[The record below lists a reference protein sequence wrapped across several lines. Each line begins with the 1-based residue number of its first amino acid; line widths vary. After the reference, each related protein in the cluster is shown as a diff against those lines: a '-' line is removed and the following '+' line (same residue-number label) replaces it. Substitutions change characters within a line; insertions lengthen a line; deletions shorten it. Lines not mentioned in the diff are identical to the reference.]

1 MALVNDGQKIY
12 FNAIG
17 YKNLRTKDSL
27 STKTLIPLISV
38 SKIFTKLEVAHSGVV
53 LRKSAEDYIHDSIT
67 FQFPKRSF
75 YQLLEHR
82 SGLASRKSFL
92 SRLFVQRRRSLDHWG
107 IDYLEKL
114 LFDDSLNYQ
123 EVYSDLNCIPPSKYI
138 FRKLI

>member
-53 LRKSAEDYIHDSIT
+53 L
-67 FQFPKRSF
+67 
-75 YQLLEHR
+75 
-82 SGLASRKSFL
+82 
-92 SRLFVQRRRSLDHWG
+92 
-107 IDYLEKL
+107 
-114 LFDDSLNYQ
+114 
-123 EVYSDLNCIPPSKYI
+123 
-138 FRKLI
+138 